1 MTTYFAKAIHSVPW
15 DAQEGPHGVPH
26 AGCQIGG
33 DHTTGGPSPLTTHQE
48 SMEPEHV
55 GPWRSL
61 AA

>member
-33 DHTTGGPSPLTTHQE
+33 DHTTGGRRRSSLTRRAWNR
-48 SMEPEHV
+48 SMWGHGEV
-55 GPWRSL
+55 
-61 AA
+61 